1 MSDSHSILIA
11 EDEFMLTMLL
21 EHILKQNGYSDIHFV
36 KNGDE
41 AVEKAREVDP
51 SIILMDI
58 FLEGSIDGIEAVEK
72 IREFSSNVPV
82 IYITGNSDSVTKS
95 KALESGCTS
104 YILKPIDPEHMLKLI
119 NDKLRKKE
127 ENNH

>member
-1 MSDSHSILIA
+1 
-11 EDEFMLTMLL
+11 MLTMLL
-21 EHILKQNGYSDIHFV
+21 EHILKQNGYSDLHFV

-41 AVEKAREVDP
+41 AVEKAKEIDP
-51 SIILMDI
+51 AIILMDI

-72 IREFSSNVPV
+72 IREFREDVPV

-95 KALESGCTS
+95 RALESGCSS

-119 NDKLRKKE
+119 KNKTKKGAK
-127 ENNH
+127 NNH

>member
-1 MSDSHSILIA
+1 
-11 EDEFMLTMLL
+11 MLTMLL